1 MASLLCVFVLNIF
14 FPDNIYGGMAQ
25 AVYLPFQLLAA
36 TVLFESKR
44 NLLRLVLLF
53 AVLLVICRA
62 LDLFFIKNIQN
73 ELLLLYIAFSAAS
86 CWKSSGRSTAPISS
100 LPRSSTPL
108 SAACCSSAIAAST
121 SS

>member
-1 MASLLCVFVLNIF
+1 M
-14 FPDNIYGGMAQ
+14 
-25 AVYLPFQLLAA
+25 
-36 TVLFESKR
+36 LFESKR

-73 ELLLLYIAFSAAS
+73 ELLLLYICFFGSVMLEVFRQIYRA
-86 CWKSSGRSTAPISS
+86 ISS

-108 SAACCSSAIAAST
+108 SAAAAHRLLRLLHLPDH
-121 SS
+121 

>member
-1 MASLLCVFVLNIF
+1 MLLASLLCVFVLNIF

-53 AVLLVICRA
+53 AVPPGICRA
-62 LDLFFIKNIQN
+62 LDLFFVKNIQN
-73 ELLLLYIAFSAAS
+73 GLLLLYICFFGSVMLKFSD
-86 CWKSSGRSTAPISS
+86 RSITPISS
-100 LPRSSTPL
+100 RPRSSTRQ
-108 SAACCSSAIAAST
+108 SAACC
-121 SS
+121 